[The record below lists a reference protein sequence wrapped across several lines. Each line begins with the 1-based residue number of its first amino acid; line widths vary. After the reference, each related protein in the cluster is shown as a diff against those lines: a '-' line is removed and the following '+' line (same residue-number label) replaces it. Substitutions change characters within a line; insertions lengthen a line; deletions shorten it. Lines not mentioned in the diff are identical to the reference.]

1 MIKFRGEMISFLV
14 GKGDRVFCFAPDYDD
29 GARAAVQSLGGTPVD
44 FPLNR
49 STLSVFDAMASV
61 QHLRGKLRQYG
72 VDLVF
77 CYFLKPIIVANL
89 AARRR
94 LEAKVVELENRM
106 RAHML
111 DDRAILVEEHKLI
124 VLNQ

>member
-44 FPLNR
+44 FLNR
-49 STLSVFDAMASV
+49 SALSVFDAMASV

-77 CYFLKPIIVANL
+77 CYFLKPIIVATRGASCGVKSVFSMIEGRGIIFAML
-89 AARRR
+89 
-94 LEAKVVELENRM
+94 
-106 RAHML
+106 RAP
-111 DDRAILVEEHKLI
+111 R
-124 VLNQ
+124 